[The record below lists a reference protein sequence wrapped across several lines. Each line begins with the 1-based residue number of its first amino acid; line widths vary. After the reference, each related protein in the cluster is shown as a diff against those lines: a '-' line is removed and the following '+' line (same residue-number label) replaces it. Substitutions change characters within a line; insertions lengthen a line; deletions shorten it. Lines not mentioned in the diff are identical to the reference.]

1 MWKGYGMFYY
11 ICGEALVA
19 DANTVVID
27 ANGVG
32 YSLTVS
38 GNTLGKVSNTSGKVK
53 LFTYLSVKEDG
64 IELFGFHSLEELN
77 LFKLLIL
84 VSGVGPK
91 VAMSILSVFTP
102 ASFAATLASDDA
114 KAISRA
120 NGVGAKTAS
129 RIILELKDK
138 VAKQF
143 TADEASA
150 SEVISQ
156 SSTAMVDAKNALLVL
171 GYTRSEASSVLAK
184 IDSTGMDTEELIKEA
199 LKRLMK

>member
-1 MWKGYGMFYY
+1 MFYY
-11 ICGEALVA
+11 ICGEAFVA

-77 LFKLLIL
+77 LFKLLIS

-91 VAMSILSVFTP
+91 AAMSILSVFTP

-143 TADEASA
+143 SADEASV
-150 SEVISQ
+150 SEVLSQ
-156 SSTAMVDAKNALLVL
+156 SSAAVADAKNALLVL

>member
-1 MWKGYGMFYY
+1 MFYY
-11 ICGEALVA
+11 ICGEAFVA

-77 LFKLLIL
+77 LFKLLIS

-91 VAMSILSVFTP
+91 AAMSILSVFTP

-120 NGVGAKTAS
+120 NGVGSKTAS

-143 TADEASA
+143 SADEASV
-150 SEVISQ
+150 SEVLSQ
-156 SSTAMVDAKNALLVL
+156 SSTAMADAKNALLVL

>member
-1 MWKGYGMFYY
+1 MFYY
-11 ICGEALVA
+11 ICGEAFVA

-38 GNTLGKVSNTSGKVK
+38 GNTLGKVSNISGKVK
-53 LFTYLSVKEDG
+53 LFTYLAVKEDG

-77 LFKLLIL
+77 LFKLLIS

-91 VAMSILSVFTP
+91 AAMSILSVFTP
-102 ASFAATLASDDA
+102 SSFAASLASDDV

-120 NGVGAKTAS
+120 NGIGAKTAS
-129 RIILELKDK
+129 RIMLELKDK
-138 VAKQF
+138 VTKQF
-143 TADEASA
+143 TADEISA
-150 SEVISQ
+150 PEVLSQ
-156 SSTAMVDAKNALLVL
+156 SSTAMSDAKNALLVL

-184 IDSTGMDTEELIKEA
+184 IDSAGMDTEELIKEA